1 MPKPEITSGA
11 PCWADLMTSDVEK
24 AKTFYGELFG
34 WTYETGD
41 QEKYGGY
48 TTAWKDGEQVAGL
61 MAKMPDQ
68 ATMPDVWTIYL
79 STDDINKTAQK
90 IESAGGQVF
99 LPPMEVPEQGHMA
112 MFGDAGGAAF
122 GVWQSSGHTGFG
134 RIAEP
139 GSPVW
144 FENFTR
150 SYEPTVKFYQE
161 ALDWDT
167 DVMSDTPEFRY
178 TTLGAGMEAKAGIM
192 DAANELPEGVP
203 SNWHIYWGVED
214 ADAAIETASK
224 LGGQVIR
231 GAEDTPFGRM
241 ATLADPLGAVFLI
254 NQDLGQGGEQASE

>member
-24 AKTFYGELFG
+24 AKAFYGELFG
-34 WTYETGD
+34 WTYEVGD

-48 TTAWKDGEQVAGL
+48 VTAWKDGEQVAGL
-61 MAKMPDQ
+61 MSKMPEQ
-68 ATMPDVWTIYL
+68 ATMPDVWTVYL
-79 STDDINKTAQK
+79 STDDIGATAQK
-90 IESAGGQVF
+90 IEAAGGQVYV
-99 LPPMEVPEQGHMA
+99 PPMEVPEQGHMA
-112 MFGDAGGAAF
+112 MYGDAGGAAF
-122 GVWQSSGHTGFG
+122 GVWQSTGHTGFG
-134 RIAEP
+134 KVMEP

-150 SYEPTVKFYQE
+150 AYEPTVKFYQD
-161 ALDWDT
+161 ALGWET

-178 TTLGAGMEAKAGIM
+178 TTLGAGGEAKAGIM

-203 SNWHIYWGVED
+203 SNWHIYWGVAD
-214 ADAAIETASK
+214 ANAAIEAAAK

-241 ATLADPLGAVFLI
+241 ATLADPLGAVFLV
-254 NQDLGQGGEQASE
+254 NQDLGQGGEQAAE